1 MNVKTPQQQQND
13 RSNLPIGPMH
23 NYKKKFKNFPRNFK
37 KCLKSQN
44 FREIFFDS
52 NCSSVQ
58 SININLEPDGVNDS
72 VFVNLSWDDWSS
84 PDQTGESPPSDSGQ
98 NESSSKNSL
107 AQDSSSGSV
116 SSPPQKKTK
125 MTNETAVTSEPV
137 TQRPKNKGF

>member
-1 MNVKTPQQQQND
+1 MNVKTPQQQPND

-23 NYKKKFKNFPRNFK
+23 NLIKNILK
-37 KCLKSQN
+37 KCQKSQN
-44 FREIFFDS
+44 FQRKIFFGS

-72 VFVNLSWDDWSS
+72 VFVNLSWDNWSS
-84 PDQTGESPPSDSGQ
+84 PGESPPSESGQ
-98 NESSSKNSL
+98 NQSSSKNSL

>member
-1 MNVKTPQQQQND
+1 MNVKTPQQQPND
-13 RSNLPIGPMH
+13 RSNLRTGSVH
-23 NYKKKFKNFPRNFK
+23 NYKKYFQKMSKISKFPTEKY
-37 KCLKSQN
+37 
-44 FREIFFDS
+44 FFDS

-84 PDQTGESPPSDSGQ
+84 PDESPPSESGQ
-98 NESSSKNSL
+98 NQSSSKNSL